1 VYIYKFSFSVLLGKN
16 RKSGEVVVMSD
27 KKNEQHHHKDHAKDS
42 GEPITEEQIK
52 KEEPQKTEPAGET
65 EPPIDTAEDL
75 RQQLDAQGD
84 RYLRLMAEFDNFK
97 KRVSRDYERLVE
109 SANERLMVEL
119 IEVRENLERAVK
131 AGEECNEVKTIHEGM
146 KLIFTKF
153 NDVLLKNGLET
164 FGAVGEPFD
173 PKLHNALMK
182 RPNDTVPED
191 HIIEVFERGYFLKKR
206 VIKHAKVVVSS
217 GTASKKEEAEEEPAE
232 EC

>member
-1 VYIYKFSFSVLLGKN
+1 
-16 RKSGEVVVMSD
+16 MSD
-27 KKNEQHHHKDHAKDS
+27 KKNEHIHHHKDHPKDP
-42 GEPITEEQIK
+42 GEAIPENQVK

-75 RQQLDAQGD
+75 RQQLEAQGD

-131 AGEECNEVKTIHEGM
+131 AGEKSDDAKIIREGMTLIFAKFNEV
-146 KLIFTKF
+146 LSR
-153 NDVLLKNGLET
+153 NGLEP
-164 FGAVGEPFD
+164 FGSAGERFD
-173 PKLHNALMK
+173 PQLHDALMK
-182 RPNDTVPED
+182 IPSESVPED
-191 HIIEVFERGYFLKKR
+191 HILEVFEKGYTLKKR
-206 VIKHAKVVVSS
+206 VVRHAKVVVSS
-217 GTASKKEEAEEEPAE
+217 GIAVKDEEANEGPAAE